1 MSSSVCDG
9 VSRCLAASGDPE
21 VVTLGEGWGET
32 GMPLPSEQGMGLTK
46 SCLVPAAAALRLS
59 PTSCQAARLLA
70 VGEECGG
77 NVCTCAWMP
86 PRRDKTGE
94 EM

>member
-1 MSSSVCDG
+1 M
-9 VSRCLAASGDPE
+9 AASGDPE

-59 PTSCQAARLLA
+59 PTGCQAARVLA
-70 VGEECGG
+70 EQSVGGA
-77 NVCTCAWMP
+77 CARLCDTTP
-86 PRRDKTGE
+86 QREGR
-94 EM
+94 